1 MGYKIIMNPP
11 MVTNQPNGLQ
21 HYHEPTHGYKSTQRV
36 TKWSWTHSWLQMN
49 PTGYKIIDEL
59 ESKQAS
65 TRHNNKFKIMS
76 HMLWRCKLGRGG
88 GLMMRSLGS
97 DFFYQKEM
105 IWAPAMN
112 EWMHSHWLED
122 LKNPEPQV
130 GMLDYNAWLS
140 SLVL

>member
-1 MGYKIIMNPP
+1 MGY
-11 MVTNQPNGLQ
+11 
-21 HYHEPTHGYKSTQRV
+21 E
-36 TKWSWTHSWLQMN
+36 
-49 PTGYKIIDEL
+49 IIDEL

-65 TRHNNKFKIMS
+65 TRRNNKFKIMS
-76 HMLWRCKLGRGG
+76 HMLWRRKLR

-105 IWAPAMN
+105 IWTPAMN

-130 GMLDYNAWLS
+130 GMLDYNAWLLS
-140 SLVL
+140 PML